1 MCSHKPSS
9 IHHYKEEIK
18 LFVFEGVCR
27 HRVGFR
33 GGGERGVEVQVIEF
47 AACLLLVLWR
57 ALDLAGAD
65 VALGRD
71 TGDGL
76 GVLRL

>member
-1 MCSHKPSS
+1 MSAQ
-9 IHHYKEEIK
+9 
-18 LFVFEGVCR
+18 G
-27 HRVGFR
+27 RVQRRRRAG
-33 GGGERGVEVQVIEF
+33 GVEVQVIEF

>member
-1 MCSHKPSS
+1 MSAQ
-9 IHHYKEEIK
+9 
-18 LFVFEGVCR
+18 G
-27 HRVGFR
+27 RVQRRRRAG
-33 GGGERGVEVQVIEF
+33 GVEVQVLEF
-47 AACLLLVLWR
+47 AARLLLVLWR